1 MYRQLDPAKIDQTA
15 IALRRRIVQ
24 YFPDSGL
31 SKVCVELEAVIEETE
46 ARCRWIAEPKLW
58 LRLLIALLILL
69 VVGSLVATAASL
81 GVSTRIADQPLTLG
95 EVIQTLE
102 AGINDVVLIGLAVVF
117 LVSVENRIKRSR
129 ALKGLHELRAIAHVI
144 DMHQLTKDPELLL
157 AGSPPGQGEAEP
169 VEERAE
175 ETVRPLGPFRL
186 VRYLDY
192 CSEMLALTAKTAAL
206 YGQYLEDPAILASVT
221 EIEDLTTNLS
231 RKIWQKISLVELYQE
246 RVEIRKAQTAAV
258 PPSSP
263 RGSSGAS
270 SASSLAAAAP
280 ASNS

>member
-15 IALRRRIVQ
+15 IALRRRILQ

-31 SKVCVELEAVIEETE
+31 SKVCKELEAVIEETE
-46 ARCRWIAEPKLW
+46 TRCRWIAEPKLW

-69 VVGSLVATAASL
+69 VVGSLVATATSL
-81 GVSTRIADQPLTLG
+81 GLSMSLEEQPLGLG
-95 EVIQTLE
+95 EVIQTVE

-117 LVSVENRIKRSR
+117 LISMENRIKRSR
-129 ALKGLHELRAIAHVI
+129 ALRGLHELRSIAHVI

-157 AGSPPGQGEAEP
+157 SGGPGPEEA
-169 VEERAE
+169 ADTS
-175 ETVRPLGPFRL
+175 ETARHLGPFRL

-231 RKIWQKISLVELYQE
+231 RKIWQKINLVELYQE
-246 RVEIRKAQTAAV
+246 RVEARKTNAAASA
-258 PPSSP
+258 PRSPAPSS
-263 RGSSGAS
+263 
-270 SASSLAAAAP
+270 AAL
-280 ASNS
+280 